1 MSDEHHDKDE
11 AEGMTSADFHGLAQ
25 KQIMNAVFST
35 LAESKMQWNLIEP
48 FLESARAVC
57 AADFEQAHVKLHVMR
72 GEGEGWV
79 EAEEAFLG
87 ISVADRDTG
96 QEWLSQTWW
105 LSDVATQDAS
115 REEVQAVIAA
125 LERTTAKLRDWLA
138 SGGKKRGGPAETEP
152 PAEDQAEPKA

>member
-1 MSDEHHDKDE
+1 MSDEFPDKPE
-11 AEGMTSADFHGLAQ
+11 PEGMTAADFHGLAQ

-48 FLESARAVC
+48 LLEAAREVC
-57 AADFEQAHVKLHVMR
+57 AADFEQAHIRIHTMR

-96 QEWLSQTWW
+96 AEWLSETWW
-105 LSDVATQDAS
+105 LSDIATQDSS
-115 REEVQAVIAA
+115 REEVQATIAA
-125 LERTTAKLRDWLA
+125 LERTVAKLRAWLD
-138 SGGKKRGGPAETEP
+138 GGNKAGGSAEAKP
-152 PAEDQAEPKA
+152 PVEDSAES